1 MKVICNTKVLKEAVM
16 IAERNTSKNQ
26 TLQVLSCLFIEA
38 SEQNKL
44 KIKSTNLE
52 IAVEINIPAKIESI
66 GSIVL
71 PAKNLSMFIS
81 NISEENIAIQNQNN
95 NIFIKTQNTKTVLKG
110 LNPEDF
116 PLFPKTGEV
125 SLVNFNGYEFKEALS
140 SVIGSSSLS
149 DIKPELASVY
159 LRFFK
164 NSVKFAATDSFRL
177 SEKDLVSKENYSD
190 KLISIL
196 IPQKSVIEI
205 LRIISEEEKINIG
218 FNKNFLVLNTGSIK
232 LISRLVE
239 GIFPDYDQIIP
250 KNFKT
255 NILVKY
261 EEFTRSIKI
270 ASSLSGRLNDINLEF
285 DPQKKLISFY
295 TSNSDIGEH
304 NSEIHGEVTGD
315 KLKVK
320 YNWKYL
326 FDGVS
331 GIKSEYL
338 NLGLNGDNLPMI
350 IKGKGDN
357 SFLYLIMPMR
367 GV

>member
-95 NIFIKTQNTKTVLKG
+95 NIFIKTKSTQTVLKG
-110 LNPEDF
+110 LNTEDF
-116 PLFPKTGEV
+116 PLFPKIGEITPV
-125 SLVNFNGYEFKEALS
+125 LFDGLEIKDSLSNV
-140 SVIGSSSLS
+140 VVSSSLS
-149 DIKPELASVY
+149 DIKPELASIY

-177 SEKDLVSKENYSD
+177 AEKTMVSKENYSD
-190 KLISIL
+190 KMSSIL
-196 IPQKSVIEI
+196 IPQKSVSEI
-205 LRIISEEEKINIG
+205 VRIIQQDKITIG
-218 FNKNFLVLNTGSIK
+218 FNKNFLVLDTGQVK
-232 LISRLVE
+232 FISRLVD
-239 GIFPDYDQIIP
+239 GVFPDYDQIIP

-255 NILVKY
+255 NVLVKN
-261 EEFTRSIKI
+261 EDFVRSIKI
-270 ASSLSGRLNDINLEF
+270 ASALSGRLNEITLKFN
-285 DPQKKLISFY
+285 PQKNLISFY
-295 TSNSDIGEH
+295 TSNSDVGEH
-304 NSEIHGEVTGD
+304 NSDVEAEITGEEV
-315 KLKVK
+315 KVK

-331 GIKSEYL
+331 QVKSDYL
-338 NLGLNGDNLPMI
+338 SLGLNGDNLPMI

-357 SFLYLIMPMR
+357 SFLYLAMPMR
-367 GV
+367 GI